1 MGIRDLMRPLQGWE
15 VLDPAGEWL
24 SGKVNQIVGA
34 GSLKSLLSGTWL
46 GHPLHPL
53 LTDVP
58 IGALTAATVIDVLGG
73 EDAAAASNA
82 LTVMGLLAVAPTAV
96 AGLSDWSDTVGA
108 ERRLGMIHALA
119 NVGSSTLYLAA
130 LLSRASGNRTGARL
144 FSAAGLGML
153 GAGGYIG
160 GHLVFARGIGV
171 DHTLFDEPPA
181 DWTRVAREGDVPADT
196 PLLVHAGAYGVLLYS
211 HAGTVHAI
219 AGRCT
224 HAGGPLDEG
233 EVDAD
238 LCVTC
243 PWHGSR
249 FRLTDGA
256 VVGGPATSPE
266 PSFEVRVTEGNV
278 EVRVR
283 AS

>member
-1 MGIRDLMRPLQGWE
+1 MVIRDLVRPLQAWE
-15 VLDPAGEWL
+15 ALDPAAEWL
-24 SGKVNQIVGA
+24 SAKVNQVL
-34 GSLKSLLSGTWL
+34 GSGRLKSLLSGTWL

-58 IGALTAATVIDVLGG
+58 IGALTAATVMDILGG
-73 EDAAAASNA
+73 EDGADASNA
-82 LTVMGLLAVAPTAV
+82 LTILGLLAVAPAAV
-96 AGLSDWSDTVGA
+96 AGLSDWSDTVGP

-119 NVGSSTLYLAA
+119 NAGASTLYLAA
-130 LLSRASGNRTGARL
+130 LLNRVGGNRTGARL

-153 GAGGYIG
+153 GGGGYIG

-171 DHTLFDEPPA
+171 DHTVFDEAPA
-181 DWTRVAREGDVPADT
+181 EWTRVAREGDLQPDT
-196 PLLVHAGAYGVLLYS
+196 PLLAHAGAYGVLLYS
-211 HAGTVHAI
+211 HAGTVHAV

-249 FRLTDGA
+249 FRLVDGA
-256 VVGGPATSPE
+256 VVGGPATAPQ
-266 PSFEVRVTEGNV
+266 PSFEVRINEANV
-278 EVRVR
+278 EVRLR
-283 AS
+283 SS

>member
-1 MGIRDLMRPLQGWE
+1 MGIRDLIRPLQGWE
-15 VLDPAGEWL
+15 VLDPFGEWL
-24 SGKVNQIVGA
+24 SGKVNQVVGA

-58 IGALTAATVIDVLGG
+58 IGALTAATVMDVLGG
-73 EDAAAASNA
+73 EDGAAASNA
-82 LTVMGLLAVAPTAV
+82 LTILGLLTVAPTAV
-96 AGLSDWSDTVGA
+96 AGLSDWSDTVGP

-119 NVGSSTLYLAA
+119 NVGASTLYLAA
-130 LLSRASGNRTGARL
+130 LLSRASGNRTGGRL

-171 DHTLFDEPPA
+171 DHTVFDEAPEE
-181 DWTRVAREGDVPADT
+181 WTRVAREGDVRPDT
-196 PLLVHAGAYGVLLYS
+196 PLLAHAGAYGVLLYS

-233 EVDAD
+233 EVDAN

-256 VVGGPATSPE
+256 VVGGPATSPQ
-266 PSFEVRVTEGNV
+266 PSFEVRISEGNV

-283 AS
+283 SS